1 MKIWKSSR
9 LVLFLMM
16 IIAFPGLLSA
26 VTVYEIQYTEDSSGD
41 SPLFG
46 QTVNV
51 SGIIT
56 ATGYYSSGNS
66 NRFFLSD
73 PEGGA
78 WHGVFCFNY
87 DFIVEVGDEVEF
99 TAQVDEYFGFTE
111 LKNLTSFNLISSG
124 NPVPA
129 AIEVSTLDVSTQEA
143 YEGCLVKVGLVEV
156 TSTPDTHG
164 EWYVDDG
171 TGECQIDDSIFSYG
185 NVPMGEEFYSIIGAI
200 DYSYDAFG
208 INPRSINDFI
218 LMGMPIIEE
227 ITTIPAYPVIGEDI
241 EVRAKIVD
249 YDGLIMTA
257 EIIWRSITG
266 TAGEWHTNQLL
277 PVPGDIYKY
286 TLPGLLDGSYYYE
299 FTIYAED
306 DDGNEIE
313 SELQTI
319 NIEGIGL
326 PFIEEIIIIPAFPF
340 VGEDIEVQATIV
352 DSSGL
357 IMTADITW
365 RSITETVG
373 DWHTNQMLPVPGDIY
388 KYTLPGLLDG
398 SYYYEFTIYAEDND
412 GNEVESELRTIDIY
426 EQTINLE
433 EINLLN
439 SPVAGN
445 SLLVEAVIV
454 GPFEANMQAWLIY
467 TKDYSSKE
475 YQVPLIQDSVDVNL
489 YTGGIPGQS
498 AGTKLY
504 IGVYAIN
511 DSVEVYYYD
520 QITYTYPVKD
530 HQAILKVMPH
540 PFDPYQRDS
549 DPDNDTMLIKFFA
562 QRGDRAI
569 MRIYNSEGK
578 LMLTPENKVITSNT
592 GENSYLWNGRD
603 KYGELLPWGLYICH
617 LEVQENDSGDV
628 KTAQVPIVIG
638 GPLK

>member
-16 IIAFPGLLSA
+16 IIALPAILSA
-26 VTVYEIQYTEDSSGD
+26 VTVYEIQYTEQPSGD

-46 QTVNV
+46 QTVSV
-51 SGIIT
+51 SGIVT
-56 ATGYYSSGNS
+56 ATDYYSSGNS

-78 WHGVFCFNY
+78 WHGIFCFNY

-99 TAQVDEYFGFTE
+99 SAQVDEYFGFTE
-111 LKNLTSFNLISSG
+111 LKNLSNFNLISSG

-129 AIEVSTLDVSTQEA
+129 AIEISTLDVSTQEA

-171 TGECQIDDSIFSYG
+171 SGECQIDDSIFSYG
-185 NVPMGEEFYSIIGAI
+185 NVPMGEEFYSIIGAV
-200 DYSYDAFG
+200 DYSYDMYG

-218 LMGMPIIEE
+218 LLGMPIIEE
-227 ITTIPAYPVIGEDI
+227 ISTIPAYPVIEEDI
-241 EVRAKIVD
+241 EVRVKIVD

-257 EIIWRSITG
+257 EITWRSITE
-266 TAGEWHTNQLL
+266 TAGDWHTNQMM

-286 TLPGLLDGSYYYE
+286 TLPGLMDRE
-299 FTIYAED
+299 
-306 DDGNEIE
+306 
-313 SELQTI
+313 
-319 NIEGIGL
+319 
-326 PFIEEIIIIPAFPF
+326 
-340 VGEDIEVQATIV
+340 
-352 DSSGL
+352 
-357 IMTADITW
+357 
-365 RSITETVG
+365 
-373 DWHTNQMLPVPGDIY
+373 H
-388 KYTLPGLLDG
+388 
-398 SYYYEFTIYAEDND
+398 YYEFTIYAEDND
-412 GNEVESELRTIDIY
+412 GNDIESEL
-426 EQTINLE
+426 QTININANTIILQ

-445 SLLVEAVIV
+445 SLQVEAVIV
-454 GPFEANMQAWLIY
+454 DPFEADMQAWLIY
-467 TKDYSSKE
+467 SKDYSSKE
-475 YQVPLIQDSVDVNL
+475 YQVPLIQDSLDVNL
-489 YTGGIPGQS
+489 YTGEIPGQS

-504 IGVYAIN
+504 IGVHAIN
-511 DSVEVYYYD
+511 DSAEVYYYD
-520 QITYTYPVKD
+520 QVTYTYPVKD
-530 HQAILKVMPH
+530 HQAILKVEPH

-549 DPDNDTMLIKFFA
+549 DPDNDTMLIEFFA

-592 GENSYLWNGRD
+592 GYNSYLWNGRD
-603 KYGELLPWGLYICH
+603 KNQELLPWGLYICH